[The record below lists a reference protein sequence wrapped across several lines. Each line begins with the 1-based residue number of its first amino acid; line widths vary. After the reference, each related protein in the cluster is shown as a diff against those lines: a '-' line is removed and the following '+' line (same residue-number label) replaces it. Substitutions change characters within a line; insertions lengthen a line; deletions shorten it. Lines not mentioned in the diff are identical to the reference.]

1 MKGDGVEDAQGTES
15 APLLTDGSVLTNECG
30 RTEVGGAD

>member
-1 MKGDGVEDAQGTES
+1 MRGDEADAQGTES

-30 RTEVGGAD
+30 RTDAGGAD